1 MHAVVSLFDKNDHN
15 VRSLSGKLEKTLGTH
30 LYSMMPDPHLSYQGA
45 TKYHSAKLEG
55 RLRRFARRTRRF
67 QVRAGG
73 LEIFTGF
80 TPTLYTPIVWTIELS
95 RFQLS
100 LWKST
105 SSTGSG
111 LNPYYKP
118 EVWVPHMTLARGISE
133 RTLTKAIRS
142 LCRKEI
148 GLEIKID
155 NLTIIEFD
163 GKVHSVRSKFQLR

>member
-1 MHAVVSLFDKNDHN
+1 
-15 VRSLSGKLEKTLGTH
+15 
-30 LYSMMPDPHLSYQGA
+30 
-45 TKYHSAKLEG
+45 
-55 RLRRFARRTRRF
+55 
-67 QVRAGG
+67 
-73 LEIFTGF
+73 
-80 TPTLYTPIVWTIELS
+80 
-95 RFQLS
+95 
-100 LWKST
+100 
-105 SSTGSG
+105 

-163 GKVHSVRSKFQLR
+163 GKDHIVRSKFQLR